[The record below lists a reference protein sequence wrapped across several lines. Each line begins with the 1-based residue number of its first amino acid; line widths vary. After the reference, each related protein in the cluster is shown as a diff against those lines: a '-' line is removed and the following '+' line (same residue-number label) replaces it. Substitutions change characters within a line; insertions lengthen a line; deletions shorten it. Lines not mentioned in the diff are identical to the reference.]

1 MTGLS
6 RRSNLSPL
14 ICAGVSLFAFI
25 GAGSEAIA
33 GDRIGVAASARNRVS
48 GRMQSTTVPITDG
61 ESVYDREVVKTEAES
76 YAKLVLKD
84 SSNINVGPNSS
95 VTLDNF
101 VYAGDES
108 FQKVGIKLAKGAL
121 RFSSGT
127 SDKRSYDVRTPHA
140 TIGVRG

>member
-1 MTGLS
+1 MTGFP
-6 RRSNLSPL
+6 RRSNLLPI
-14 ICAGVSLFAFI
+14 ICAGASLLAFMAT
-25 GAGSEAIA
+25 GPAALA

-48 GRMQSTTVPITDG
+48 GRMQTTTVPITDG

-84 SSNINVGPNSS
+84 SSNLNVGPNSS

-101 VYAGDES
+101 VYSGDES
-108 FQKVGIKLAKGAL
+108 FQKVGIKIAKGAL
-121 RFSSGT
+121 RFTSGT
-127 SDKRSYDVRTPHA
+127 SDKRSYDVKTPHA

>member
-1 MTGLS
+1 MTGFL
-6 RRSNLSPL
+6 RRSGLAPM
-14 ICAGVSLFAFI
+14 ICAGVSLLAFI
-25 GAGSEAIA
+25 GTAPEALA
-33 GDRIGVAASARNRVS
+33 GDRIGVAASARNKVS
-48 GRMQSTTVPITDG
+48 GRLQSTTVPITDG
-61 ESVYDREVVKTEAES
+61 ESVYDRELVKTEAES
-76 YAKLVLKD
+76 YAKIVLKD

-101 VYAGDES
+101 VYSGDDS

-127 SDKRSYDVRTPHA
+127 SDKRSYDVKTPHA

>member
-1 MTGLS
+1 MTGLP
-6 RRSNLSPL
+6 RRSSLSPL

-127 SDKRSYDVRTPHA
+127 SDKRSYDVKTPHA